1 LKRIFTKTIIF
12 ILVFIWLSINYKILS
27 TIYCNYF
34 CDAKVKVEE
43 GEIDIDSMTPEEQEA
58 AFKKL
63 QEQRAKEISG
73 EVSSP
78 KETEIDIDSLT
89 PEEQEAA
96 FKKLQE
102 QRQKEFGN

>member
-1 LKRIFTKTIIF
+1 MKRLFIKTIIF

-34 CDAKVKVEE
+34 CDAKVSVEE
-43 GEIDIDSMTPEEQEA
+43 GEIDLDSMTPEEQEA

-63 QEQRAKEISG
+63 QEQRQKEVDGAADKG
-73 EVSSP
+73 EV
-78 KETEIDIDSLT
+78 DLDSMT